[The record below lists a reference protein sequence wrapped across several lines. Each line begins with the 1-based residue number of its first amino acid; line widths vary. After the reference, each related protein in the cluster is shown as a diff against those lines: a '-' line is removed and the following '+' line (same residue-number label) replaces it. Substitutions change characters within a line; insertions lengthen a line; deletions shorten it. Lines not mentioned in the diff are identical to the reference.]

1 MKNSIWIAIR
11 VFLVAFVVLGIAYP
25 LVVTGV
31 ATVVMPERAGG
42 SLVRSADGAVV
53 GSALLGQ
60 VFDSPGY
67 FHSRPSASD
76 YDPLRSGGTNLG
88 PTSRLLAERV
98 ASEIRAMRSG
108 TAVATG
114 GIPSDA
120 ITTSGSGLDPDIS
133 PANALSQVPR
143 VASARGVS
151 AAEVRRMVEDAI
163 VGRDLGFIGERRV
176 NVLRLNLALD
186 RASSR

>member
-1 MKNSIWIAIR
+1 MKNSVWIGIR
-11 VFLVAFVVLGIAYP
+11 VFLVAFIVLGIAYP
-25 LVVTGV
+25 LLVTGV
-31 ATVVMPERAGG
+31 ATVAMPAQARG

-60 VFDSPGY
+60 VFDAPGY

-98 ASEIRAMRSG
+98 GSDARAMRSG
-108 TAVATG
+108 TSVPTG
-114 GIPSDA
+114 GLPSDA
-120 ITTSGSGLDPDIS
+120 ITASGSGLDPDIS

-143 VASARGVS
+143 VASARGVD

-163 VGRDLGFIGERRV
+163 VGRDLGFIGEPRV

-186 RASSR
+186 RSFSR